1 MKESI
6 RIGVIGAGTIGQR
19 HCQNLAQHVP
29 GAELAGVA
37 DIDEAAARRAAAFG
51 RGAVATRD
59 YQELLGDSS
68 IQAVVVASPND
79 THTRVVEE
87 AAQAGKHIF
96 CEKPIGLDLASTDAA
111 LAAVARQGVKLQAGF
126 QRRFDPSYRKAREL
140 IAAGELGDVELVV
153 ATTRD
158 PEARTIEPIRKS
170 GGMFVDTTIHDLDS
184 IRFLTGLEAEEV
196 YVAGSNLI
204 LPEGA
209 GEGLVD
215 TAVTLLRLQRG
226 ALAVITN
233 SWRAV
238 YGYDVTIELMG
249 AAGKIAVGYEQHAS
263 VRRFTSQGV
272 CHDHVY
278 WFLERFE
285 EAFVQEIAHF
295 VECVA
300 LDKEPQAS
308 GRDGRTALLL
318 AHAAARSLRERRP
331 VSVEEMS

>member
-1 MKESI
+1 VKESI
-6 RIGVIGAGTIGQR
+6 RIGVIGAGTMGQR
-19 HCQNLAQHVP
+19 HCQILAQHVP

-51 RGAVATRD
+51 RRAVATRD

-68 IQAVVVASPND
+68 IRAVVVASPND

-111 LAAVARQGVKLQAGF
+111 LAAVARQGVKLQVGF

-158 PEARTIEPIRKS
+158 PEPRTIEPIRKS

-184 IRFLTGLEAEEV
+184 IRFLTGLEVEEV

-204 LPEGA
+204 VPEGA

-249 AAGKIAVGYEQHAS
+249 AAGKIAVGYEQDAS
-263 VRRFTSQGV
+263 VRRFTPQGV

-300 LDKEPQAS
+300 LDQEPEVS

-318 AHAAARSLRERRP
+318 AQAAARSLRERRP
-331 VSVEEMS
+331 VSLEEMS